1 MSVAQF
7 DANKGVGARV
17 RRREDPRFLQ
27 GKGSYVDDLQ
37 RAGMLHAAF
46 VRADVAHGEIKSI
59 DVEAARAVPGVVDVF
74 TGQDLAEIVS
84 PVVAQN
90 ELPGYQEHPMQV
102 LPTDRVRYP
111 GEPIAIV
118 VAEDRYEAEDGA
130 DAVVVDVD
138 PLPALSTIEAAT
150 APGAPAIHEEI
161 PDNLFNHF
169 TVEHGDVK
177 KAFADADFTIESELR
192 SQRVAPVP
200 LEPRAVMAEWDHT
213 GSELSVWATHQA
225 PHMFRTG
232 LAEFLSI
239 PEGRIRVVSPDVGG
253 GFGTKM
259 IVYAEDLAVAGV
271 ARLTQRAV
279 RWTSDRREDLL
290 SCMHSREQIHRIEAA
305 VREDG
310 RVLGV
315 RIKIMASNGAHAI
328 WPMTAGLDS
337 GQASENVTGPY
348 DIPNYERDVYAVVT
362 NRTPMG
368 PYRGVGRVSAC
379 FSIERTMDKIAQR
392 LEIEPLEVRR
402 RNVVRS
408 YPHETAT
415 ELVLESGSSAE
426 SLDRMEEL
434 FELEAFRAEQ
444 RRLREQG
451 IYRGIGVAAA
461 IEHSSHGPEELAKK
475 GIPMGL
481 GSESACVRV
490 EPDGHVTL
498 IVGSHSHGQ
507 GHETTYAQIVAQE
520 LEVPHENVT
529 VRFGDTAVAPYGT
542 GTWASRS
549 TVYAGG
555 ASILASRAV
564 REKSMAIAASQ
575 LEVSVE
581 DVEMSAGSVTVKGSP
596 STTMSFAEIAR
607 IANHKP
613 QLLPPEIE
621 PGLESTNRYRAPDPG
636 SFANALHGAIVEVD
650 IATGAVE
657 IKRYVVIEDCGVMVN
672 PLLVEGQI
680 HGGVAQG
687 LGHALLEHAAYDEN
701 GQPLATSFMDYLVPG
716 FNEVPKMEVEH
727 FESPSPNTLGGFKG
741 MGEGGAINPPATI
754 ANAVSDALS
763 PFGINVDQTPIT
775 PQSIVDAVEA
785 AGGNGGAGVG

>member
-37 RAGMLHAAF
+37 RAGMLQAAF

-90 ELPGYQEHPMQV
+90 ELPGYQEHPMHV

-177 KAFADADFTIESELR
+177 QAFADADFTIESELR

-402 RNVVRS
+402 RNVDPYVHADPELDPLGPHHLEPAVDHPLLELEIGNPVAQQPPDSVLLLVERHGMAGSVELGGGGEPRRTRADDRHALPRPKRGRLWNDPALAVAALGNRLLDQLDRDRIVVDPENTGRLAGRWTDAAGELRKVVRAMKTLECLA
-408 YPHETAT
+408 PLLPVHQVVEVGDDVPERAALLTERDAAVHAARALLPQQLLGGLLVDVEVVEDPFVRRPTRRHLAAVLDETGDLTHPRARSRTRCPQGCACSRSGRSARTAAT
-415 ELVLESGSSAE
+415 CAPSSAE
-426 SLDRMEEL
+426 P
-434 FELEAFRAEQ
+434 
-444 RRLREQG
+444 RLRG
-451 IYRGIGVAAA
+451 
-461 IEHSSHGPEELAKK
+461 
-475 GIPMGL
+475 
-481 GSESACVRV
+481 
-490 EPDGHVTL
+490 
-498 IVGSHSHGQ
+498 
-507 GHETTYAQIVAQE
+507 
-520 LEVPHENVT
+520 
-529 VRFGDTAVAPYGT
+529 
-542 GTWASRS
+542 RS
-549 TVYAGG
+549 PSDGG
-555 ASILASRAV
+555 ASR
-564 REKSMAIAASQ
+564 
-575 LEVSVE
+575 
-581 DVEMSAGSVTVKGSP
+581 
-596 STTMSFAEIAR
+596 
-607 IANHKP
+607 
-613 QLLPPEIE
+613 
-621 PGLESTNRYRAPDPG
+621 
-636 SFANALHGAIVEVD
+636 
-650 IATGAVE
+650 
-657 IKRYVVIEDCGVMVN
+657 
-672 PLLVEGQI
+672 
-680 HGGVAQG
+680 
-687 LGHALLEHAAYDEN
+687 
-701 GQPLATSFMDYLVPG
+701 
-716 FNEVPKMEVEH
+716 
-727 FESPSPNTLGGFKG
+727 
-741 MGEGGAINPPATI
+741 
-754 ANAVSDALS
+754 
-763 PFGINVDQTPIT
+763 
-775 PQSIVDAVEA
+775 
-785 AGGNGGAGVG
+785 